1 METLHYVAKIA
12 LSALL
17 VVAISEI
24 ARRHSLLAALI
35 ASLPVVSI
43 LAIVWLYVESS
54 DVARVSEL
62 SRQIFWLVIPSL
74 AFFLL
79 LPVFIKLGLGFW
91 LSLGAA
97 IAGTAVC
104 YLVTVSL
111 IRTLA

>member
-1 METLHYVAKIA
+1 MDILHYVVKIV

-17 VVAISEI
+17 VVVISEI
-24 ARRHSLLAALI
+24 ARRHSMFAALI
-35 ASLPVVSI
+35 ASLPVISI
-43 LAIVWLYVESS
+43 LAIVWLYIESS

-62 SRQIFWLVIPSL
+62 SRQIVWLVIPSL

-79 LPVFIKLGLGFW
+79 LLVFIKLGLGFW

-97 IAGTAVC
+97 IAGTVAC